1 MIFTEKIIPYV
12 GTESIALYRPL
23 DEVRGILREAHVQF
37 HEEIWSNKENSIPN
51 PWTVL
56 KIDDVMTLY
65 FAKNNKLF
73 KIMLWKDYQGCLPNG
88 IHTRM
93 PLQKAQQI
101 DPDLVFDDW
110 NEDFESPAG
119 YWVEDDIDTGEIDN
133 ISIFIK
139 EVLDEDHFD
148 YCNW

>member
-1 MIFTEKIIPYV
+1 MRITDKIIPYV
-12 GTESIALYRPL
+12 GTESIALYQTL
-23 DEVRGILREAHVQF
+23 NEVRSILRESGVRF
-37 HEEIWSNKENSIPN
+37 HEEIWSNRENTIPN

-65 FAKNNKLF
+65 FARNHKLF
-73 KIMLWKDYQGCLPNG
+73 KIMLWKDYQGYLPNG

-93 PLQKAQQI
+93 SLKEAQRI

-110 NEDFESPAG
+110 NEDYESPLG
-119 YWVEDDIDTGEIDN
+119 YWLEDDIDTGVVDS
-133 ISIFIK
+133 ISIFIR

-148 YCNW
+148 FCEW